1 MRCKAGKRAM
11 GFWHTGY
18 FEFHEPT
25 EEGSG
30 APRQP
35 RPPSFPCPICGVEF
49 SSEADLRI
57 HTFEG
62 HPTERPVLVLNGRE
76 CGQGRLTITYETAAS
91 DWVIRN
97 AGAVW
102 INGHPMSVWEAV
114 DFVSAQRHGVV
125 DVTLGNGNVQ
135 LDFHFEFALADA
147 DDLEGVDAA
156 LQHLVGGAELS
167 PRTIDDFIMR
177 SKRYPTGWR
186 YYSGL
191 ADYLYGVFAREKDAE
206 SVAGADR
213 AGARYEERYNGAVE
227 ILGTFD
233 RPPAEAICGI
243 VAFHYNQFERAM
255 TKTRSQRVAE
265 VSMRFQAMLRG
276 ENWQRGNL
284 ALSPHT
290 SLDFALSDSVIEQVL
305 EWSALP
311 LDGTAAARDVTTMV
325 ANIGMQRPSDAL
337 KLHLIAAEHYLA
349 AGSLPSA
356 AQHAEQLRHGR
367 TTEGWYSDFQ
377 HRLQGDS
384 Q

>member
-1 MRCKAGKRAM
+1 M

-18 FEFHEPT
+18 FEFHEQA
-25 EEGSG
+25 EERGGTS
-30 APRQP
+30 RQL
-35 RPPSFPCPICGVEF
+35 RPPSFPCQICRVEF
-49 SSEADLRI
+49 SSQADLRI

-62 HPTERPVLVLNGRE
+62 HPIERPVLVLNGRE
-76 CGQGRLTITYETAAS
+76 CGRGRLTITYETATR

-97 AGAVW
+97 ADAVW
-102 INGHPMSVWEAV
+102 INGHPMPAV
-114 DFVSAQRHGVV
+114 KAVEFLSARRNGVV
-125 DVTLGNGNVQ
+125 DVILGNGHVK
-135 LDFHFEFALADA
+135 LEFHFEFALAEA
-147 DDLEGVDAA
+147 DDLDGVDAA
-156 LQHLVGGAELS
+156 LKHLVGGAELS

-177 SKRYPTGWR
+177 CKRYPTGWR

-206 SVAGADR
+206 SVTGADR
-213 AGARYEERYNGAVE
+213 EGARYEERYNGAVG

-265 VSMRFQAMLRG
+265 VSMRFQGMLRG
-276 ENWQRGNL
+276 EKWQRGDL
-284 ALSPHT
+284 AVSPHT

-311 LDGTAAARDVTTMV
+311 LDGTAKARDIADLV
-325 ANIGMQRPSDAL
+325 ANIGMQRPPDAL

-349 AGSLPSA
+349 AGNVSDA
-356 AQHAEQLRHGR
+356 AHHAEQLRYSR
-367 TTEGWYSDFQ
+367 ATEGWYTDFQ
-377 HRLQGDS
+377 RRRQGGS
-384 Q
+384 